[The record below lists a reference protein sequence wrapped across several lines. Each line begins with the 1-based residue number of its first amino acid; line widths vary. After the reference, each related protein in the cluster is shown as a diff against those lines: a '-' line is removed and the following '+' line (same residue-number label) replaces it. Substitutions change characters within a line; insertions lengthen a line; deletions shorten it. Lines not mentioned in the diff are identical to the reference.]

1 MIYKSYIDSIGKA
14 IKGVMAE
21 KGISLYRISKD
32 LNIAYESLFRSL
44 KEDANP
50 EWKRIKQIL
59 EYLGYEI
66 VLRPTRKKAQETPSP
81 SRSKRGKGERDGY

>member
-1 MIYKSYIDSIGKA
+1 MK
-14 IKGVMAE
+14 E
-21 KGISLYRISKD
+21 EGISRYRMAKD
-32 LNIAYESLFRSL
+32 LGIAYESLFRSL

-66 VLRPTRKKAQETPSP
+66 TLRPRRKKSQKTSKT
-81 SRSKRGKGERDGY
+81 SRSRGQKGE